1 MEDASSAFSA
11 FLGFQ
16 HGCNKIHDWHVS
28 DRPTACSYCLSRAK
42 QLQAAADVRRDFLHM
57 VLLGMYD
64 RAGGYA
70 NHHRYLDE
78 FEHRWTGHDPP
89 QILAAASASLYAPDI
104 VPIKTWCQHVYPE
117 LAHHLWVPR
126 EPSRKPRPGA
136 RPTPRRLCLGKQL
149 RPRKLRPQALADT
162 GPASI
167 STAAEAT
174 TGATDGEA
182 AAGAGAD
189 DASDASGAGSV
200 HSASHA
206 GSEFS
211 TLTAALEADEA
222 AEPVP
227 IDPHAPPA
235 GPPVPVRPPTPFSTL
250 PPMPSSLSPRPA
262 RTIGPMPG
270 EHSVDGPAW
279 HRSLVQNVLQHLGCS
294 APAFLTAP
302 TTLAEVHSWN
312 ALRISISEA
321 GPADYLQ
328 GLPIEIQDTDSLLFR
343 GPSHTRSPMGSATGH
358 VQIDVERAG
367 NGGEGTGESEDAH
380 DSPESVWDDD
390 AGPVHSATRVGP
402 PTTTATL
409 ALASDTSDDLPPV
422 PTIAA
427 NGDDTLE
434 LDDPMAYTA
443 TSSEAVATAPSS
455 VLPGDLIYE
464 AGDVSFNLSAASR
477 CLQETRNMVA
487 RMRERNRH
495 HRQEDGHNHGDEDAT
510 RYDCLA
516 CPAKARLYRSISF
529 CLEALDA
536 ALSALWSCAAPASS
550 SGSLAT
556 GRTFTSAQVPED
568 RSKALHKCLNRI
580 PARDS
585 IVVVGTFANLSVN
598 RLEYLVSHPGRFVLF
613 TTFRWALQEEAD
625 APVPA
630 LTKRR
635 SCMLWTIL
643 MKQGLRGW
651 FQAWK
656 AWKTFDRQYRA
667 HQKRCK
673 QARRAVL
680 LQAMEE
686 VRKRMQLRGNDG
698 QMLTPDQ
705 ELRLLTQHFS
715 HRFRATQPADV
726 TMATRTW
733 EGSGNFPL
741 DATVLCHY
749 IQQVPRRKAVPQGHP
764 PSASWRLC
772 ADLISPWL
780 CDVLHA
786 QWTTPALQIPR
797 AWTDVDLALV
807 PKPDRSGRDPQ
818 DHRPIGLA
826 CPLGKKFLGALL
838 QPHVPGIIEK
848 IKLFPQFAYQQ
859 GRSQFAALRRV
870 YQHCSSVRVQ
880 LQQHTRNPH
889 QRFAGTKAVPLY
901 GALMLTV
908 DLAQAFDRMP
918 RSKLYQGLCRLELP
932 QDLIHILMAWHS
944 SIHYNI
950 HHHQNTCSFR
960 ASQGIRQGCSVAPL
974 LWLVFTHEVCCALAD
989 KVGRSTLL
997 RILTMFADDFLLAD
1011 SFTSLAEL
1019 EHLLNIVAVL
1029 FKTLEAFG
1037 MQVSAQK
1044 SKAILALRGTLSN
1057 SVRKRFVRPTQSGEA
1072 AFQRLGKVLKG
1083 QHHLTAPQMDCRNAG
1098 GYCRVKPLPAPGPD
1112 DNDDLPLQRGGCI
1125 WTGAAELGKFDTGN
1139 GDQQYQPLV
1148 KAMARLIIRQETSI
1162 QILKQNSAWDVYL
1175 QPGQQGPLP
1184 MLFRASEAYRTEAKN
1199 KRMECPLR
1207 AQLLHT
1213 LFQTVLTCIT
1223 NLKDNAAQSQAAQ
1236 ARGWLTQEGRWVYQ
1250 QWDQQTQALIV
1261 DNSRQPLDFQELLN
1275 LLSAM
1280 AQAVRRK
1287 DVVHRFNATHQ
1298 LAADQRGTARFM
1310 LEIGLRAEGVADVW
1324 KGLEALQGLAAL
1336 QIVGMQLRRDGLRR
1350 SNLAEDV
1357 QRMLGEL

>member
-1 MEDASSAFSA
+1 MASDCSALSLGTLCSDPG
-11 FLGFQ
+11 FLGYA
-16 HGCNKIHDWHVS
+16 HGCNKIHDWGIPDLPATCGHCLQQAEYA
-28 DRPTACSYCLSRAK
+28 RNLPTL
-42 QLQAAADVRRDFLHM
+42 RREFMHM
-57 VLLGMYD
+57 VLLSMFD
-64 RAGGYA
+64 QAGGYRKDYEYFNA
-70 NHHRYLDE
+70 
-78 FEHRWTGHDPP
+78 FQQRWQQSDPQ
-89 QILAAASASLYAPDI
+89 QILYAATASKYSPDLQ
-104 VPIKTWCQHVYPE
+104 PIKAWCAEAYPA
-117 LAHHLWVPR
+117 LAHVLWK
-126 EPSRKPRPGA
+126 S
-136 RPTPRRLCLGKQL
+136 PTPRPSDESAAVNLPWIPLTSKHL
-149 RPRKLRPQALADT
+149 RARRLRPQVFTWIGIMLVHRYRPLMDPLHDDLLKKALADR
-162 GPASI
+162 GPGD
-167 STAAEAT
+167 EVRM
-174 TGATDGEA
+174 DPV
-182 AAGAGAD
+182 D
-189 DASDASGAGSV
+189 SDSR
-200 HSASHA
+200 A

-235 GPPVPVRPPTPFSTL
+235 GPPTPVPGRPPTPISTL
-250 PPMPSSLSPRPA
+250 PPMPSSLSPRLA

-302 TTLAEVHSWN
+302 TTLAEAHSWN

-328 GLPIEIQDTDSLLFR
+328 GLSIEIQDADSILFR
-343 GPSHTRSPMGSATGH
+343 GPSHSRSPMGSATGH
-358 VQIDVERAG
+358 VEADMEGAG
-367 NGGEGTGESEDAH
+367 NGGEGTGESEDCAH
-380 DSPESVWDDD
+380 DSPESVWEDD
-390 AGPVHSATRVGP
+390 AGPENSATRVGP
-402 PTTTATL
+402 TTTTATL
-409 ALASDTSDDLPPV
+409 ASASDTSDDLPPV
-422 PTIAA
+422 PTIAE
-427 NGDDTLE
+427 NGDATLE
-434 LDDPMAYTA
+434 PDDPMAHTA

-516 CPAKARLYRSISF
+516 CPAMARSVASQAEPSPLHKFQRTDDSHPPDDVSD
-529 CLEALDA
+529 LEAA
-536 ALSALWSCAAPASS
+536 TIHSP
-550 SGSLAT
+550 LA
-556 GRTFTSAQVPED
+556 
-568 RSKALHKCLNRI
+568 
-580 PARDS
+580 
-585 IVVVGTFANLSVN
+585 
-598 RLEYLVSHPGRFVLF
+598 RFVLF
-613 TTFRWALQEEAD
+613 TTFRWVLREKAGD
-625 APVPA
+625 PVPA

-635 SCMLWTIL
+635 FCMLWTIL

-686 VRKRMQLRGNDG
+686 VRKRMQLRGHDG

-726 TMATRTW
+726 AMATRTW
-733 EGSGNFPL
+733 EGSGDFPL

-780 CDVLHA
+780 CDVLHE
-786 QWTTPALQIPR
+786 QWSTPILQIPR

-870 YQHCSSVRVQ
+870 YQHCSSVRAQ
-880 LQQHTRNPH
+880 LQQHTRNLH

-918 RSKLYQGLCRLELP
+918 RSKLYQGLCRLALP

-950 HHHQNTCSFR
+950 HHHQNTSSFR

-989 KVGRSTLL
+989 KVGRNTLL

-1044 SKAILALRGTLSN
+1044 SKAILALRGTPSN

-1098 GYCRVKPLPAPGPD
+1098 GYCRVKPLQAPGPD
-1112 DNDDLPLQRGGCI
+1112 DDDDLSLQRGGCI
-1125 WTGAAELGKFDTGN
+1125 RAGAAELGKFDTGN
-1139 GDQQYQPLV
+1139 GDRQYQPLV

-1184 MLFRASEAYRTEAKN
+1184 MLFRASEAYRTEAKS
-1199 KRMECPLR
+1199 KRMESPLR